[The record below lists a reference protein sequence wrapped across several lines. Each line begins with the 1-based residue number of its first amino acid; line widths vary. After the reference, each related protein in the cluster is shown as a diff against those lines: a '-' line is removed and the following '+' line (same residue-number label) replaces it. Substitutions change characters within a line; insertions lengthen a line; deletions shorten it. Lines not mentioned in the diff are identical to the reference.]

1 MKYLNK
7 FARYL
12 SESNEI
18 SIEDVKEFIIPFQDM
33 GLECDITNSEMIT
46 SGKFIGRKCR
56 KIIIDISRL
65 EKDVYGSIIDQN
77 IWEIL
82 DELIT
87 LKNRLESEGVF
98 LCIGHQDIFVTFLE
112 KDEID
117 SDLAELIRLYRVI
130 SEQLITKLKKIDS
143 LITLKPFI
151 YLDDRKIVVV
161 METRWPKELVFA
173 IENWNSMIRD
183 IDDFSKFNITK
194 DIKYG
199 QVIFTIVPKKKLK

>member
-33 GLECDITNSEMIT
+33 GLECDITDSEMIT

-56 KIIIDISRL
+56 KIIIDISKL
-65 EKDVYGSIIDQN
+65 EKDIFGIIDQN

-112 KDEID
+112 KAEID
-117 SDLAELIRLYRVI
+117 SDLAELIKLYRSFEYVYI
-130 SEQLITKLKKIDS
+130 ERKTDFTKSIVSSINLDEEKITIKINS
-143 LITLKPFI
+143 REYT
-151 YLDDRKIVVV
+151 DRK
-161 METRWPKELVFA
+161 
-173 IENWNSMIRD
+173 WNLLIRD
-183 IDDFSKFNITK
+183 IDFSKF
-194 DIKYG
+194 DIDKHRYDS
-199 QVIFTIVPKKKLK
+199 VIIFTIVPKKKLK

>member
-33 GLECDITNSEMIT
+33 GLECDITDSEMIT

-56 KIIIDISRL
+56 KIIIDISKL
-65 EKDVYGSIIDQN
+65 EKDIFGSIIDQN

-98 LCIGHQDIFVTFLE
+98 LCIGHLDIFVTFLE

-117 SDLAELIRLYRVI
+117 SDLTELIKLYRSI
-130 SEQLITKLKKIDS
+130 EYTYIERKTDFTKSIVASAS
-143 LITLKPFI
+143 L
-151 YLDDRKIVVV
+151 V
-161 METRWPKELVFA
+161 
-173 IENWNSMIRD
+173 
-183 IDDFSKFNITK
+183 
-194 DIKYG
+194 G
-199 QVIFTIVPKKKLK
+199 